1 MTMRRWLQLIESL
14 LGLLLTCSA
23 CWAQVNEVTERD
35 LLRVATD
42 DERPWLVLNTSG
54 HTAPIQALAFSP
66 DGRRLYSAGQD
77 KALRVWNMQVA
88 TRDLVRRP
96 LMERSLHWQI
106 ARGPRGAIYALAVA
120 SDGLVAMGGYGASG
134 GLGEIL
140 LIDGA
145 QGTLR
150 KTLTG
155 HTQSIASLAFAV
167 DGRTLVSS
175 DLSGRALLWNRDVD
189 APVELSASDVPRY
202 GEALARSIA
211 TQARFRP
218 LAYATIETQ
227 PTIVWPVCTS
237 AAPEQLLRWRLS
249 SLTSDGKSQD
259 TPWDQEHL
267 GCVTALAAQ
276 LQGKYLASA
285 DMTGKAYLWSLGPR
299 PQAIPLDVPGIVTSL
314 TFSPD
319 GRQLVVGTARS
330 AKQKQSWLQVWDVTT
345 RQVVW
350 QRTLADHVLACAVS
364 ADGKRLAYSGG
375 SQHELHLSDFRADA
389 TASPMRSAARPVTK
403 VAFAAREPRYR
414 FAWGHTRAEVAF
426 NDYGQLAHSFDP
438 VGLALTEGPMDVDD
452 WLSVNWSQGQW
463 RAAIEPNGTLQLY
476 EQDQPRGTITLDPQW
491 EGRPVSLCW
500 LTDPQGQPIGLVV
513 GTDVQNSLYVFHL
526 AQRGE
531 CPLRRH
537 FRGHQDLV
545 TSVGVSRDM
554 KYLVSGGG
562 DGTVRL
568 WSLADWTLGNTRLGR
583 WGAELTSEEAGL
595 RVTRVAPGGP
605 LYFRGVREGDILKQL
620 DWPSKDAAQSS
631 TEADVIVRR
640 LGAAAWD
647 EQLVF
652 HFVRGKLVLR
662 PFQSLS
668 AWQPL
673 ATLLATEQ
681 REWAYWTPEGYY
693 DASAN
698 GRSLFGWQVNRGLDR
713 LADFYRADQFR
724 RLERPDVLEH
734 LLLKGSVS
742 AALAAQQQATTD
754 APDQLV
760 PAQIA
765 ATPRVEILTPSTTD
779 RVAQDTLQVRA
790 RVRLTKDVALN
801 NTQVF
806 ANGVVASQE
815 RLVERRELDDAIET
829 TYEWNARLPSER
841 EHLIQVWATS
851 ALDTIGQGSVV
862 VEQSGERPMP
872 RRTPKLYV
880 LAVGIDHYRDEA
892 VQPLAYGVAD
902 ARSVVSLFES
912 SSQGLYSR
920 GENRLLLNERVTPQ
934 AWRETFAALHK
945 QLRTDAQPDDLLV
958 IFLAGHG
965 FVDPQTQRYYFAGQ
979 GITRDE
985 FQRGDYRSSIACDDF
1000 HLLADIPCRKLALL
1014 DTCHSGA
1021 IVPLRDRQL
1030 KSVVRALQ
1038 QDVILTLTASAGN
1051 EKSEE
1056 RSEWQHGAFTKVLL
1070 AGLAGQADHSQDG
1083 VVSLDEIVTY
1093 GQREV
1098 PQLTAGRQNPTAGP
1112 AELLPFVHL
1121 PLTHDRTQSD

>member
-1 MTMRRWLQLIESL
+1 MRPWLQMIVALG
-14 LGLLLTCSA
+14 GLLLSCPA
-23 CWAQVNEVTERD
+23 CWAQAAEVAKRD

-42 DERPWLVLNTSG
+42 DDRPWLVLNTSG

-66 DGRRLYSAGQD
+66 DGRRLFSAGQD

-88 TRDLVRRP
+88 SRDLVRRP
-96 LMERSLHWQI
+96 LLERSFHWQI
-106 ARGPRGAIYALAVA
+106 SRGPRGAIYALAVA
-120 SDGLVAMGGYGASG
+120 NDGLVALGGYGASG

-140 LIDGA
+140 LIDSST
-145 QGTLR
+145 GTLR
-150 KTLTG
+150 KTLQG
-155 HTQSIASLAFAV
+155 HAQSIASLAFSA
-167 DGRTLVSS
+167 DGQSLASA
-175 DLSGRALLWNRDVD
+175 DLSGRALLWNRDG
-189 APVELSASDVPRY
+189 APPVEVSANDIKRY

-211 TQARFRP
+211 IQARFRP
-218 LAYATIETQ
+218 LAYAPTAPA
-227 PTIVWPVCTS
+227 PTIVWPVCASTE
-237 AAPEQLLRWRLS
+237 PEQPLRWRLS
-249 SLTSDGKSQD
+249 SITPDGKLQD
-259 TPWDQEHL
+259 TPWDQDHW

-276 LQGKYLASA
+276 SQGKHLASA
-285 DMTGKAYLWSLGPR
+285 DLTGKAYLWTLEPQPR
-299 PQAIPLDVPGIVTSL
+299 AEPLDVPGIVTAL
-314 TFSPD
+314 AFSPD

-345 RQVVW
+345 RQLLW
-350 QRTLADHVLACAVS
+350 QRSLADHVLACSMS

-375 SQHELHLSDFRADA
+375 AHHALHISDLRADA
-389 TASPMRSAARPVTK
+389 TPSVLSSAARPVTK

-414 FAWGHTRAEVAF
+414 FAWGHTRTEVAF

-438 VGLALTEGPMDVDD
+438 VGLALDEGELDVDD
-452 WLSVNWSQGQW
+452 WLGVNWSQGPW
-463 RAAIEPNGTLQLY
+463 RAAIEPSGMLQLY

-491 EGRPVSLCW
+491 EGRAVSLCW
-500 LTDPQGQPIGLVV
+500 LTDPQGQPNGLVV

-545 TSVGVSRDM
+545 SSVGVSRDM

-568 WSLADWTLGNTRLGR
+568 WSLADWTLGNTLLGR
-583 WGAELTSEEAGL
+583 WGAELKSEAAGL

-620 DWPSKDAAQSS
+620 DWPGKDAPQSS
-631 TEADVIVRR
+631 TDADVMLRR

-652 HFVRGKLVLR
+652 HTLRGKLVLR

-673 ATLLATEQ
+673 ATLLATQE

-693 DASAN
+693 DASVN
-698 GRSLFGWQVNRGLDR
+698 GRALFGWQVNRGLDR

-734 LLLKGSVS
+734 LLLTGSVS
-742 AALAAQQQATTD
+742 AALAARQQAATI

-760 PAQIA
+760 PTQIA

-790 RVRLTKDVALN
+790 RVRLAKDVALS

-806 ANGVVASQE
+806 ANGVAASQE
-815 RLVERRELDDAIET
+815 RLVERRELDDAIES
-829 TYEWNARLPSER
+829 TYEWNARLPSEH

-851 ALDTIGQGSVV
+851 AVDTIGQNSVV
-862 VEQSGERPMP
+862 VAQEGERPLP
-872 RRTPKLYV
+872 RRSPKLYV

-912 SSQGLYSR
+912 STQGLYSL
-920 GENRLLLNERVTPQ
+920 GDKRLLLNERVTPQ
-934 AWRETFAALHK
+934 TWRETFAALHK

-965 FVDPQTQRYYFAGQ
+965 FVDSQTQRYYFAGQ
-979 GITRDE
+979 AITRDE
-985 FQRGDYRSSIACDDF
+985 YQRGDYRSSIACDDF

-1038 QDVILTLTASAGN
+1038 QDVILTLTASAGH

-1056 RSEWQHGAFTKVLL
+1056 RAEWQHGAFTKVLL
-1070 AGLAGQADHSQDG
+1070 AGLQGQADRSQDG
-1083 VVSLDEIVTY
+1083 VVSLDEIVSY
-1093 GQREV
+1093 VQREV
-1098 PQLTAGRQNPTAGP
+1098 PQLTSGRQNPTAGP
-1112 AELLPFVHL
+1112 AELLPFVQL
-1121 PLTHDRTQSD
+1121 PLTRDRP